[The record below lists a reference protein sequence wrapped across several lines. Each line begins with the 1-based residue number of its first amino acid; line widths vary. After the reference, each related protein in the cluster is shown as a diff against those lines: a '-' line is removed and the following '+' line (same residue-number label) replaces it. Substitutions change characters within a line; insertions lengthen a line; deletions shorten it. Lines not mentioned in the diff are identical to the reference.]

1 MLEAFSNVQAAF
13 VLDACELSPGSVKSN
28 TVRHPLSPSERGLG
42 LSYFLPLVW
51 REEGV
56 SEADGWRVARSG
68 LEVRS

>member
-13 VLDACELSPGSVKSN
+13 VPDACELSPSAL
-28 TVRHPLSPSERGLG
+28 RHPLSPSERGLG
-42 LSYFLPLVW
+42 LFYFLPLVW

-68 LEVRS
+68 IEVRS